1 MGYQTLNVDASMLN
15 EQVDLQAH
23 LDNMMFAMKGTLE
36 QDTAQIDLSGTVTI
50 ANPTGDQLIRV
61 DPLLVDL
68 PLPFYCKGS
77 MQEPDCGPDTKK
89 AMSIVGD
96 LMKREGKR
104 LLRDEAEKKLLEGLE
119 DKIPDNLRESA
130 KQLLNLFN

>member
-1 MGYQTLNVDASMLN
+1 
-15 EQVDLQAH
+15 
-23 LDNMMFAMKGTLE
+23 
-36 QDTAQIDLSGTVTI
+36 
-50 ANPTGDQLIRV
+50 
-61 DPLLVDL
+61 
-68 PLPFYCKGS
+68 
-77 MQEPDCGPDTKK
+77 MQEPDCGPDTKT

-104 LLRDEAEKKLLEGLE
+104 LLRDEAEKKLLEVLE